1 MLKIL
6 KIMMMIILKTSLK
19 MNLMMISIAK
29 VRKERGN
36 CFSIDDLLDLDDLC
50 SVLELLLSSLPYQHF
65 LVRGDLEEIIN

>member
-6 KIMMMIILKTSLK
+6 KIMMMTILKTSLK
-19 MNLMMISIAK
+19 RNLMMISIAK